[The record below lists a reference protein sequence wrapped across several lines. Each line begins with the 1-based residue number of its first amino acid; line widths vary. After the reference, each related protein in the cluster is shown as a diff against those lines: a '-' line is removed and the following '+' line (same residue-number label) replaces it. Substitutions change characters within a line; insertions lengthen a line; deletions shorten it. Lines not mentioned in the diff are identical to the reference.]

1 MCTLA
6 RSRRIDPTTKVYELE
21 KERQFWQPS
30 AETRFACCRPDFSQ
44 LLMGHREQPIFAI
57 VPNLVLVQ
65 LLGQFLELPLPSS
78 RSRNVAALGPSR
90 SSHRIHAEG
99 VSQRSVASRSLRS
112 TSPAS
117 APRAPRRRSLL
128 EIHILILHLELC
140 DPQVVNHQNVPLW
153 ARLYQSV
160 FCKKPL

>member
-99 VSQRSVASRSLRS
+99 CVTANGCLSFSAVYIACFSATCTTPTKSLGDSHPHPSLR
-112 TSPAS
+112 T
-117 APRAPRRRSLL
+117 L
-128 EIHILILHLELC
+128 
-140 DPQVVNHQNVPLW
+140 
-153 ARLYQSV
+153 
-160 FCKKPL
+160 